1 MWELSAGIFMGW
13 SLGSN
18 DAANFFGTGVGAKII
33 TYRKAT
39 LLIALFVVIGA
50 LLEGEKCF
58 ATVGEISKLDLKMA
72 FFTTLSAASM
82 VTLFTY
88 FGLPTSTSQAIVGA
102 ILGGGLYLG
111 KADFTKLYKILL
123 CWILTPVGAL
133 IISFLLYH
141 ILGRAV
147 NRYLKRPLLRDA
159 MIKGGLVISGCF
171 GAYALGSN
179 NVANVTGVYV
189 TTGALSPF
197 YGALIGSLSIALGV
211 LTYSGKVM
219 ETVGRKIVAL
229 DPYSAFIAG
238 VGSAL
243 IVWIFTQVGVPV
255 SSSQAVVGAVT
266 GVGLVKGI
274 RAVSLKSLVEIVV
287 GWVSTPLTGGI
298 VCYILLVL
306 FYR

>member
-1 MWELSAGIFMGW
+1 MWELSAGILMGW

-39 LLIALFVVIGA
+39 LLISLFMVIGA

-58 ATVGEISKLDLKMA
+58 ATVGELSKLDLKMA
-72 FFTTLSAASM
+72 FLTTLSAGLM

-88 FGLPTSTSQAIVGA
+88 FGLPISTSQAIVGA

-111 KADFTKLYKILL
+111 EADFNKLYKIVL
-123 CWILTPVGAL
+123 CWILTPIGAL
-133 IISFLLYH
+133 IISYVLYH
-141 ILGRAV
+141 GLGRLV
-147 NRYLKRPLLRDA
+147 NQYLKRPLLRDA
-159 MIKGGLVISGCF
+159 LIKGGLMISGCF

-197 YGALIGSLSIALGV
+197 NGALIGSLSIAFGV
-211 LTYSGKVM
+211 LTYSEKVM
-219 ETVGRKIVAL
+219 ETVGRKIVAM

-238 VGSAL
+238 LGAAL
-243 IVWIFTQVGVPV
+243 VVWIFTQVGVPV
-255 SSSQAVVGAVT
+255 SSSQAVVGAVA

-274 RAVSLKSLVEIVV
+274 RAVSIKSLVEIVV
-287 GWVSTPLTGGI
+287 GWISTPLTGGI
-298 VCYILLVL
+298 VCYILVAL
-306 FYR
+306 FYH